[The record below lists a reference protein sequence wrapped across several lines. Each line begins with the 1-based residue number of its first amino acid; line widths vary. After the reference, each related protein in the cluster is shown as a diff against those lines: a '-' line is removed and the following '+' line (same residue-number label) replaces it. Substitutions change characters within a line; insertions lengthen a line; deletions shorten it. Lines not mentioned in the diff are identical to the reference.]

1 MTWEEVMSSP
11 EKKKWK
17 QASDKEIHELV
28 DKRNTW
34 TIVPIS
40 EAKGH
45 KILPTTWVFRLKRFP
60 DGTPKKMKARLV
72 VRGDLQEGISD
83 VYAPVVEF
91 FSVRFFLAYS
101 RYMNWI
107 TCAIDLLMHSVKLI
121 FLN

>member
-1 MTWEEVMSSP
+1 MSWAYASKKSKSDPDTMTWEEVMSSP

-83 VYAPVVEF
+83 VYNP
-91 FSVRFFLAYS
+91 
-101 RYMNWI
+101 
-107 TCAIDLLMHSVKLI
+107 CG
-121 FLN
+121 